1 MNVNNIFAKHIKKP
15 FGYISNLS
23 WSMFVDNRLIDWFAK
38 LTVLVTGNK
47 IFVKHSDL
55 FQFQIQISN
64 LSWSVIGDNR

>member
-1 MNVNNIFAKHIKKP
+1 
-15 FGYISNLS
+15 
-23 WSMFVDNRLIDWFAK
+23 MFVDNRLIDWFAK

-64 LSWSVIGDNR
+64 LSWSVIEDNR